1 MLRLNGMVRLSTI
14 LYGSGGLAN
23 ISAIT
28 SVGAMLLTR
37 SEIVELL
44 SGMAAQHGLSLYDV
58 DLPRGA
64 QGVLR
69 IFVCRGSAAT
79 SKITHSDCAALSKS
93 ILEAPQVEDI
103 LPGECQLEVS
113 SPGVNRR
120 LNTIEHFQEAVG
132 ERVLIKVKPGMVG
145 PVKGILVEAV
155 NEQLV
160 VESGGERITVPM
172 GLIKSAHVDFPFDSA
187 SV

>member
-1 MLRLNGMVRLSTI
+1 MGRACHNASSRRE
-14 LYGSGGLAN
+14 GLAGL
-23 ISAIT
+23 SANT
-28 SVGAMLLTR
+28 SVGVMLLTR

-44 SGMAAQHGLSLYDV
+44 SNLVAQHGLRLYDV

-69 IFVCRGSAAT
+69 VFVCRGSATT
-79 SKITHSDCAALSKS
+79 SRITHSDCAALSKS
-93 ILEAPQVEDI
+93 ILEAPQVEDV
-103 LPGECQLEVS
+103 LPGDCQLEVS
-113 SPGVNRR
+113 SPGINRR
-120 LNTIEHFQEAVG
+120 LNNAEHFQEAVG

-145 PVKGILVEAV
+145 PVKGILVEAGD
-155 NEQLV
+155 EQLV
-160 VESGGERITVPM
+160 VESSGERITVPM